1 MKKVWPRT
9 VHSDE
14 TIARARELW
23 AMGLSTSEIGRAM
36 GVNKNVIVGIAHR
49 NGFPGRPSPIKRAA

>member
-9 VHSDE
+9 IHSDE
-14 TIARARELW
+14 TIACARELW

-36 GVNKNVIVGIAHR
+36 GVTKNVIVGLAHR
-49 NGFPGRPSPIKRAA
+49 NQFAPRPSPIKRAA